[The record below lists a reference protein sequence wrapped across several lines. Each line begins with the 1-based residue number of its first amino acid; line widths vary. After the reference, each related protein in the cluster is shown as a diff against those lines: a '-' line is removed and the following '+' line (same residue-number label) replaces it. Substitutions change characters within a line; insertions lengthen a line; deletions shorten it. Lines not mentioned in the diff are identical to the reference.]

1 MLARL
6 SIEGDNALSIEV
18 IQLVL
23 NGGVLLVN
31 VAFLALYVKTL
42 KERVNFWKDKA
53 EDLEKKSPEVI
64 ERVLSKRLK
73 TATKELERFEGELDQ
88 SSKAQEDLKQEVTI
102 LNRTLE
108 ATRGFREMLA
118 MERPSP
124 EDPEYQEFLEYSK
137 TQENE
142 QIALEVVYMGSVG
155 VDSGKLMITD
165 PAYVDSEWRDEPYEH
180 DRIYRDARD
189 GSLIVWGEDFLRYNE
204 ELEPYGKTPNELIES
219 GRLVQ
224 LPPPPKPD
232 TFNYSYNGACQAT
245 ESEEGYGEL
254 RYQLGHTGAAV
265 VFGSGWGDGF
275 YPVFAEKHNGRIM
288 RVYVNTGADPIPE
301 PD

>member
-1 MLARL
+1 
-6 SIEGDNALSIEV
+6 
-18 IQLVL
+18 
-23 NGGVLLVN
+23 
-31 VAFLALYVKTL
+31 
-42 KERVNFWKDKA
+42 
-53 EDLEKKSPEVI
+53 
-64 ERVLSKRLK
+64 
-73 TATKELERFEGELDQ
+73 
-88 SSKAQEDLKQEVTI
+88 
-102 LNRTLE
+102 E

-165 PAYVDSEWRDEPYEH
+165 PAYVDSEWRDVSCEY
-180 DRIYRDARD
+180 DRIDRDARA
-189 GSLIVWGEDFLRYNE
+189 GSLIVWGEDCLRYNE
-204 ELEPYGKTPNELIES
+204 ELELYGKTQTELIES
-219 GRLVQ
+219 GWRVQ
-224 LPPPPKPD
+224 LPPPPNAD
-232 TFNYSYNGACQAT
+232 TFNYSYCGACQAT

-265 VFGSGWGDGF
+265 VCGSGWGDGF
-275 YPVFAEKHNGRIM
+275 YPVFADKNNGRIM
-288 RVYVNTGADPIPE
+288 RVYVMTGDDPSPE